1 MALGFPHQGFLW
13 MIQNFTLDTYQR
25 MLENNPHCAF
35 FVADIE
41 VKYESSIIE
50 CIRYHFYY
58 SRSFHNFRDS
68 LEVIWA
74 LMFFYFLYSVF
85 CRVTFTAGLGIED
98 HSDDPLDPCPD
109 DECVSAGGVI
119 SLAGRSLLPAHV
131 FCHGNVNVVAIC
143 FLSLVEHT
151 SNHMTDFCV

>member
-1 MALGFPHQGFLW
+1 

-68 LEVIWA
+68 LEVIWV

-98 HSDDPLDPCPD
+98 YSDDPLDTCTN
-109 DECVSAGGVI
+109 DEGITAGRVI
-119 SLAGRSLLPAHV
+119 SPAGESLLPDHV
-131 FCHGNVNVVAIC
+131 VCHGKFNLVVI
-143 FLSLVEHT
+143 FPL
-151 SNHMTDFCV
+151 F